1 MKIKKEKELEEVI
14 KKVLKEFKSDI
25 VKEALKE
32 FKVEEI
38 EKGRKR
44 ALHNTKLLLRNYNSL
59 KAHVEKS
66 ICSLND
72 IEKERLEELEE
83 MELAW
88 YEEEKE
94 DEVYLSSIR
103 RSRVR
108 TLLMISHVEKALK
121 ELKEKTLRDNM
132 YEHYR
137 ALEMYYIE
145 EKSYEKIQEELT
157 CSKNTPLR
165 WINSMVRELSV
176 LLFGLDGIKL
186 DLG

>member
-1 MKIKKEKELEEVI
+1 MKVKREKELEEVV
-14 KKVLKEFKSDI
+14 KKVLKELKSDI

-59 KAHVEKS
+59 KSHVEKS
-66 ICSLND
+66 ICSLSD

-83 MELAW
+83 IKLVY
-88 YEEEKE
+88 YEEG

-108 TLLMISHVEKALK
+108 TLLMISHVEKALE
-121 ELKEKTLRDNM
+121 ELKEKTLRDNT

-145 EKSYEKIQEELT
+145 EKSYEKIQDELM

-165 WINSMVRELSV
+165 WINSMVKELSV

>member
-1 MKIKKEKELEEVI
+1 MKAKKEKELDEVI
-14 KKVLKEFKSDI
+14 KK
-25 VKEALKE
+25 ALKE
-32 FKVEEI
+32 FQEDER
-38 EKGRKR
+38 EKRRKR

-66 ICSLND
+66 VCSLND

-83 MELAW
+83 IELVC
-88 YEEEKE
+88 YEEE